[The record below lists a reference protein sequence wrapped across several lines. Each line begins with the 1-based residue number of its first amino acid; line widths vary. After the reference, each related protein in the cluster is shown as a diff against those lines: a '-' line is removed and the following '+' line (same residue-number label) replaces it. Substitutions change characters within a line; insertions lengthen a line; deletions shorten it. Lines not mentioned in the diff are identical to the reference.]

1 MSLKDIDSLYGKIIL
16 DHFRK
21 PRNHHII
28 YNPDSKVKVV
38 NPFCGD
44 EVDLQV
50 SIQEKK
56 IYKIGIQSRGCSI
69 NQASSSLLSIEVL
82 GKDFDQILVLEKLL
96 KDLMNGS
103 NLTNQETNKLG
114 DLHKLTEISKF
125 PVRIKCVLL
134 AWTAM
139 EEIIEKLTRKFDN
152 RSNPSTRN

>member
-16 DHFRK
+16 DHCRN

-28 YNPDSKVKVV
+28 DNPDSQTNVV

-56 IYKIGIQSRGCSI
+56 ISKIGIQSRGCTI
-69 NQASSSLLSIEVL
+69 NQASSSLLSIAVL
-82 GKDFDQILVLEKLL
+82 GKDFNQILVLGKLL
-96 KDLMNGS
+96 KDLMDGVR
-103 NLTNQETNKLG
+103 LTNQETDKLG
-114 DLHKLTEISKF
+114 NLHKLTEISKF

-139 EEIIEKLTRKFDN
+139 EKITEKLARKFHK
-152 RSNPSTRN
+152 